1 MHLDFMAQNN
11 IETAYISVSSP
22 GTVLYADNKSHA
34 LNLTHR
40 MNDYCADL
48 KKSYPGKFGFFA
60 SLPLPYVN
68 ESLIEIDRA
77 LDQLGADAFM
87 LYSNVNGQY
96 PGDPTLKPVLDKL
109 NARNAVVL
117 LHPNLP
123 CPDKAPAVQ
132 GTPRLDYVAPLMDNY
147 NAPSIEFFFETS
159 RAVMDLILSGTA
171 AAYANLKWIIPHAG
185 ACLPSILDR
194 FTRLQS
200 VLGAKA
206 GSDRA
211 MLTYTPQNATALMQ
225 QRFWFDLAGFS
236 MGQQIWAISRLFGP
250 ERFLF
255 GSEIPFTPVPFA
267 NQQIAELYSTL
278 PELYQND
285 SIAAIFRYNALALLG
300 QK

>member
-11 IETAYISVSSP
+11 IETAYVSASSP
-22 GTVLYADNKSHA
+22 GTVLYVDNKTYA
-34 LNLTHR
+34 LDLTHR
-40 MNDYCADL
+40 WNNYCADL
-48 KKSYPGKFGFFA
+48 KKNHTGKFGFLA

-68 ESLIEIDRA
+68 ESLAEIDRV
-77 LDQLGADAFM
+77 LDQLGADGFII
-87 LYSNVNGQY
+87 YSNTNCQY

-109 NARNAVVL
+109 NARKAVIL
-117 LHPNLP
+117 LHPNVP
-123 CPDKAPAVQ
+123 CPSKAPAVQ

-171 AAYANLKWIIPHAG
+171 ASYGSLKWIIPHAG

-200 VLGAKA
+200 VLGTKA
-206 GSDRA
+206 GSDRP

-250 ERFLF
+250 EKFLF

-267 NQQIAELYSTL
+267 NEQIVELYSTL
-278 PELYQND
+278 PKLYQND
-285 SIAAIFRYNALALLG
+285 SIAAIFRYNALGLLG
-300 QK
+300 